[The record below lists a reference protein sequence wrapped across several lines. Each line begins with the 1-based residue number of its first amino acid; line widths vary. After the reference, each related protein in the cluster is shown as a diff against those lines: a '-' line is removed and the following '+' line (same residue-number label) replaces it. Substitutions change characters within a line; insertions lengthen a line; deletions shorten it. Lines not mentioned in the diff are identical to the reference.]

1 MTQHNHA
8 ILCQQN
14 GKFTTQGKLLA
25 PLLVEIYLLLDSF
38 AEPPYAPQVNDYIL
52 FLEETPEILTYILDK
67 HPLLKSIPVM
77 YDLDFAHTQPLF
89 TIIIGAQA
97 SIDTNTLSI
106 HIEE

>member
-52 FLEETPEILTYILDK
+52 FLEEAEEDDYHDFDRNLAAIYKLTPIQKRCLSD
-67 HPLLKSIPVM
+67 
-77 YDLDFAHTQPLF
+77 
-89 TIIIGAQA
+89 A
-97 SIDTNTLSI
+97 SQRNAK
-106 HIEE
+106 

>member
-52 FLEETPEILTYILDK
+52 FLEEAEEDDYHDFDRNLAAITSLPQS
-67 HPLLKSIPVM
+67 KS
-77 YDLDFAHTQPLF
+77 
-89 TIIIGAQA
+89 GAYRTLPKGMPNNTRNINLYPRQA
-97 SIDTNTLSI
+97 PTS
-106 HIEE
+106 